1 VPPQTITS
9 VWMFTREY
17 GHLAG
22 AGGVKD
28 VVSQLSVTLARW
40 NARKVSVVLP
50 CYGFMNPEQEGF
62 SQLADPLA
70 PDRALSFD
78 VAMDY
83 TAQERVERVNIW
95 YRVLDRVHVYL
106 VEAERFLEKNG
117 VYTYTR
123 RESVEQIW
131 KVQGSGHIDYFAM
144 NILLQKAGL
153 ELIMLL
159 GERPQIIHCHDG
171 HTAVLPALVR
181 TCSGYRSYYRNT
193 AALVT
198 IHNAGL
204 GYHQDVF
211 DLPFVRA
218 VTGLPWQVIDDSCLG
233 QSFDPFLAAAPY
245 AVISTVSENYARELQ
260 YTEADAL
267 TGWLGHRLLEM
278 GVIIEGI
285 TNGIDPSAFDPA
297 AEQTG
302 LAAPFAPD
310 DETDNL
316 AGKQFCKMHL
326 LQELSQSSAADR
338 PNCNGFLTDNSSSAL
353 YTFIG
358 RLSEQKGVDIL
369 SKALPLFLDSVP
381 NAAFVCLG
389 SGSERMETDLAALTV
404 DRRYRGRVCFL
415 QEYNPALAREVYAA
429 GDFFIIPSRYE
440 PCGLTDFIAQ
450 LYGSLPIV
458 HHIGGLV
465 KVVDNETGFAYPDNS
480 PERLSEALQR
490 AHKKYQDKK
499 AIRAMQ
505 IAAVQKIKRQ
515 HSWERVMKS
524 YVALYKKCWQ
534 VHLGFLDALA
544 SSSVTY
550 DR

>member
-1 VPPQTITS
+1 MALPQTITS

-40 NARKVSVVLP
+40 NARRVSAVLP
-50 CYGFMNPEQEGF
+50 CYGFMNPEEEGF
-62 SQLADPLA
+62 SRLPDPLA
-70 PDRALSFD
+70 PDRALSFE

-83 TAQERVERVNIW
+83 ADQERVERVRIW
-95 YRVLDRVHVYL
+95 HRVLNRVHVYL
-106 VEAERFLEKNG
+106 VESERFLEKNG

-123 RESVEQIW
+123 EESAEQSW
-131 KVQGSGHIDYFAM
+131 KVQGSGHLDYFAM

-159 GERPQIIHCHDG
+159 GEKPQIVHCHDG
-171 HTAVLPALVR
+171 HTAVLPALIR
-181 TCSGYRSYYRNT
+181 TCSGYRSYFRQS

-204 GYHQDVF
+204 GYHQDVY
-211 DLPFVRA
+211 DLPFART

-233 QSFDPFLAAAPY
+233 KSFDPFLAGAPY
-245 AVISTVSENYARELQ
+245 AVINTVSENYAHELQ
-260 YTEADAL
+260 YTEADAM

-278 GVIIEGI
+278 GVTIEGI
-285 TNGIDPSAFDPA
+285 TNGIDPSAFNPA
-297 AEQTG
+297 AEQSG
-302 LAAPFAPD
+302 LAALFAPD

-316 AGKQFCKMHL
+316 AGKQLCKAHL
-326 LQELSQSSAADR
+326 FQELSRSRAAGR
-338 PNCNGFLTDNSSSAL
+338 PNCNGFLTDNCSSAL

-369 SKALPLFLDSVP
+369 CRAIPLLLDSAP
-381 NAAFVCLG
+381 DAAFVCLG
-389 SGSERMETDLAALTV
+389 SGSERMETDLAALAV

-415 QEYNPALAREVYAA
+415 QGYDPLLARELYAA

-450 LYGSLPIV
+450 LYGSLPVV

-465 KVVDNETGFAYPDNS
+465 KVVDNQTGIAYTDNS
-480 PERLSEALQR
+480 PETLSEALQR
-490 AHKKYQDKK
+490 AHKLFQDKE
-499 AIRAMQ
+499 ALRAMQ

-515 HSWERVMKS
+515 HSWESVMKS

-534 VHLGFLDALA
+534 AHLAYLDILA
-544 SSSVTY
+544 SG
-550 DR
+550 